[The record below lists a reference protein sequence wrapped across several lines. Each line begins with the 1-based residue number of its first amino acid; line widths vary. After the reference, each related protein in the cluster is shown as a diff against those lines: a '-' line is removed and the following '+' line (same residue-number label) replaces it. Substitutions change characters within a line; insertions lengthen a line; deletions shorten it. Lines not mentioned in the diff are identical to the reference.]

1 MSDNAGALSLQGSEQ
16 QDSSPSSLVSVENQV
31 SVESRCESDTQQI
44 FDWKRL
50 DSLKF
55 AMQVILTAAILTLCV
70 GKLTMSSQADDKA
83 LYWGGI
89 TGLFAWWM
97 PSPNGTQSKS
107 K

>member
-1 MSDNAGALSLQGSEQ
+1 MSNNLIAFNPEGSERK
-16 QDSSPSSLVSVENQV
+16 DSNSPAAITQVSVENQ
-31 SVESRCESDTQQI
+31 CGSDAQQI

-55 AMQVILTAAILTLCV
+55 AVQVIMTAAILALCV
-70 GKLTMSSQADDKA
+70 GKLTISSQADDKA

-97 PSPNGTQSKS
+97 PSPNGPQSKG

>member
-1 MSDNAGALSLQGSEQ
+1 MSNNLVAFNPQPS
-16 QDSSPSSLVSVENQV
+16 DSPESSSSSITQV
-31 SVESRCESDTQQI
+31 SVETQCGSEAQQI

-55 AMQVILTAAILTLCV
+55 AMQLILTAAILTLCI

-97 PSPNGTQSKS
+97 PSPNGTQSKG